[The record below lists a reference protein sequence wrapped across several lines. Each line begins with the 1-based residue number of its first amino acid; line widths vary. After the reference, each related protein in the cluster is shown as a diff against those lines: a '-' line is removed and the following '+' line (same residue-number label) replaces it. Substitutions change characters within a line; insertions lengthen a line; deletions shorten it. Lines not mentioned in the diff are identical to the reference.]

1 MIPLD
6 DLRVYLPKYLSAEN
20 YDQLISQLR
29 DFPANIDKRIYTTGL
44 EPNIIYQGDA
54 LDDMPVVNID
64 NLELG
69 VKNRPCMIVS
79 NTCDMDTA
87 NKRLFPTT
95 ILYTP
100 IFQLGNYV
108 KILMQYGA
116 SEEKIKNHLSDVK
129 AQRVSSMFYL
139 PSIGDLGESI
149 VFLDRILNV
158 SQKFIDRDTVE
169 SRRKFSLSDYG
180 FYLFVF
186 KLSIHLSRVREGVN
200 RGSINQQE

>member
-1 MIPLD
+1 MMPLD

-29 DFPANIDKRIYTTGL
+29 DFPANIDKRMYTTGL

-54 LDDMPVVNID
+54 LDDMPVVIID

-69 VKNRPCMIVS
+69 VKKRPCMIIS
-79 NTCDMDTA
+79 NTCDMDLA

-95 ILYTP
+95 IMYTP
-100 IFQLGNYV
+100 IVQLGNYV
-108 KILMQYGA
+108 KILMQSGA
-116 SEEKIKNHLSDVK
+116 SEEKIKNHLSDIK
-129 AQRVSSMFYL
+129 ALKIYSMFYL
-139 PSIGDLGESI
+139 PSIGNLGESI

-158 SQKFIDRDTVE
+158 RQKYIDRDTVE

-186 KLSIHLSRVREGVN
+186 KLSIHLSRIREGVS
-200 RGSINQQE
+200 RGSIVR

>member
-1 MIPLD
+1 MMPLD

-29 DFPANIDKRIYTTGL
+29 DFPANIDKRMYTEGL

-69 VKNRPCMIVS
+69 VKKRPCMIVS
-79 NTCDMDTA
+79 NTCDMDLA
-87 NKRLFPTT
+87 NKRLYPTT
-95 ILYTP
+95 IMYTP
-100 IFQLGNYV
+100 LFRLDNYV
-108 KILMQYGA
+108 KVLKQYGA
-116 SEEKIKNHLSDVK
+116 TEEKIKNHLSDVK
-129 AQRVSSMFYL
+129 AQKVSSMFYL
-139 PSIGDLGESI
+139 PSIGNLGESI

-186 KLSIHLSRVREGVN
+186 KLSIHLSRIREGVN
-200 RGSINQQE
+200 RGSILR